1 MGIAALTPQREVLM
15 HASAELF
22 SEFRESFVRAQDEE
36 MGLEEFLQYC
46 KSDRMAYATAHDCIL
61 EAIGKPTLLNTAEDP
76 RLSRIFQNRIIQ
88 TWDTFLEFHG
98 MEDTLMSLYAYFLHA
113 AQGLEERKQVLYLL
127 GPVGGGKSSLA
138 EKIKKLCEQYPIY
151 ALKDS
156 LSGRVSPLLENPLGL
171 FDRDKYGGPM
181 EDRYGIPRRA
191 LTGIASPWALK
202 RLKEYKGDLSKFHV
216 VRVMPSVLNQ
226 IGIVKTEPGDENTQ
240 DISTLVGKI
249 DLRMLERYAQEDP
262 DAYSYSGALCL
273 GSARCVEFVEMFKA
287 PLKVLNPILTAT
299 QEGNFK
305 GTEAL
310 PAMPFNGFIMAHS
323 NEAEWLKFRN
333 NKDNEA
339 FIDRVYLVK
348 VPYCLR
354 IDEEIRIYDK
364 MLKSSTLAE
373 SPCAPQTLRTLGEFT
388 VLSRLTVPENSSI
401 YSKLRSYN
409 GENLKD
415 LDPRSKSV
423 KEYRDDAGAAEGFS
437 GLSTR
442 WAFKTISAAFN
453 RDPSE
458 IAADPVNLLVVL
470 EERLN
475 RDDLPDEYK
484 RRLRSHIKEWIVP
497 RFAEFLEKELQM
509 SYLDAYGEYGQNLF
523 DRYVTYADKWLLDED
538 WRDPETGMQYS
549 REALN
554 SELEKIEKPAGIGNP
569 KDFRNEV
576 VNFVL
581 RARAHGKNPHWTSYE
596 KLRVVIEKRMFS
608 KTEDILPVISF
619 EAKGSQELDERHK
632 SFVNRMVA
640 RGYTEK
646 QVRRLVDW
654 YLHFKKS
661 AQS

>member
-1 MGIAALTPQREVLM
+1 MNAPT
-15 HASAELF
+15 ELF
-22 SEFRESFVRAQDEE
+22 TAFRESFVSALDEE
-36 MGLEEFLQYC
+36 MGLEDFLHTC
-46 KSDRMAYATAHDCIL
+46 KGDRMAYASAHECVL
-61 EAIGKPTLLNTAEDP
+61 EAIGKPRLVNTADDA
-76 RLSRIFQNRIIQ
+76 RLSRIFQNRVIQ
-88 TWDTFLEFHG
+88 TWDTFSDFHG
-98 MEDTLMSLYAYFLHA
+98 MEETLMSLYAYFLHA

-138 EKIKKLCEQYPIY
+138 EKIKSLCEQFPIY
-151 ALKDS
+151 TLKDS
-156 LSGRVSPLLENPLGL
+156 VSGKVSPLLESPLGL
-171 FDRDKYGGPM
+171 FPRDKYGAQM

-202 RLKEYKGDLSKFHV
+202 RLKEFKGDLSKFRV
-216 VRVMPSVLNQ
+216 VRLMPSVLNQ

-240 DISTLVGKI
+240 DISSLVGKV
-249 DLRMLERYAQEDP
+249 DLRMLEQFAQDDP

-310 PAMPFNGFIMAHS
+310 PALPFTGFIMAHS

-354 IDEEIRIYDK
+354 VDEEVRIYEK
-364 MLKSSTLAE
+364 MLNSSTLSEA
-373 SPCAPQTLRTLGEFT
+373 PCAPQTLRTLAEFS
-388 VLSRLTVPENSSI
+388 VLSRLAVPENSSVF
-401 YSKLRSYN
+401 SKLRSYN
-409 GENLKD
+409 GETLKD
-415 LDPRSKSV
+415 VDPRSKSV
-423 KEYRDDAGAAEGFS
+423 KEYRDDAGMQEGFS

-470 EERLN
+470 EDRLAKE
-475 RDDLPDEYK
+475 DIQEEYK
-484 RRLRSHIKEWIVP
+484 RRLRGHIKEWIVP

-538 WRDPETGMQYS
+538 WRDPDTGMQYS
-549 REALN
+549 RDALN
-554 SELEKIEKPAGIGNP
+554 DELEKIEKPAGISNP

-608 KTEDILPVISF
+608 KTEDILPIISF
-619 EAKGSQELDERHK
+619 EAKGSQEMEERHK
-632 SFVNRMVA
+632 SFVNRMAA

-654 YLHFKKS
+654 YMHFKKS
-661 AQS
+661 TQS

>member
-1 MGIAALTPQREVLM
+1 M
-15 HASAELF
+15 SAPVELF
-22 SEFRESFVRAQDEE
+22 TTFRDAFVRAQDDE
-36 MGLEEFLQYC
+36 MSLEDYLHFC
-46 KSDRMAYATAHDCIL
+46 KTERMAYASAHECVL
-61 EAIGKPTLLNTAEDP
+61 EAMGKPKLINTAEDA
-76 RLSRIFQNRIIQ
+76 RLSRVFQNRVIQ
-88 TWDTFLEFHG
+88 QWNTFSEFHG
-98 MEDTLMSLYAYFLHA
+98 MEETLMQLYAYFLHA

-138 EKIKKLCEQYPIY
+138 EKIKKLCEQFPIY

-156 LSGRVSPLLENPLGL
+156 VSGRISPMLETPLGL
-171 FDRDKYGGPM
+171 FDKDRYGATL
-181 EDRYGIPRRA
+181 EDRYGIPRRM

-202 RLKEYKGDLSKFHV
+202 RLQEYKGELSKFRV

-240 DISTLVGKI
+240 DISSLVGKI
-249 DLRMLERYAQEDP
+249 DLRMLERFAQEDP

-299 QEGNFK
+299 QEMNFK

-310 PAMPFNGFIMAHS
+310 PALPFNGFIMAHS

-339 FIDRVYLVK
+339 FIDRVFLIK

-354 IDEEIRIYDK
+354 IDEEVRIYDK

-373 SPCAPQTLRTLGEFT
+373 SPCAPQTLRTLAEFS
-388 VLSRLTVPENSSI
+388 VLSRLMVPENSSV
-401 YSKLRSYN
+401 YSKMRSYN

-470 EERLN
+470 EERLTK
-475 RDDLPDEYK
+475 DDLPDEYK
-484 RRLRSHIKEWIVP
+484 RRLRSHVKEWIVP

-538 WRDPETGMQYS
+538 WRDPDTGMQYS
-549 REALN
+549 RDALN
-554 SELEKIEKPAGIGNP
+554 GELEKIEKPAGIGNP

-581 RARAHGKNPHWTSYE
+581 RARAHNKNPHWTSYE

-619 EAKGSQELDERHK
+619 EAKGSSELDERHK
-632 SFVNRMVA
+632 SFVNRMTA

>member
-1 MGIAALTPQREVLM
+1 M
-15 HASAELF
+15 SAPSTLF
-22 SEFRESFVRAQDEE
+22 SDYRESFVSAQDEE
-36 MGLEEFLQYC
+36 MGLDDFLRFC
-46 KSDRMAYATAHDCIL
+46 KNDRMAYASAHECVL
-61 EAIGKPTLLNTAEDP
+61 EAIGKPRLVNTAEDP
-76 RLSRIFQNRIIQ
+76 RLSRIFQNRAIQ
-88 TWDTFLEFHG
+88 IWDTFSEFHG
-98 MEDTLMSLYAYFLHA
+98 MEETLMSLYAYFLHA

-138 EKIKKLCEQYPIY
+138 EKIKKLCEQFPVY
-151 ALKDS
+151 ALKDPET
-156 LSGRVSPLLENPLGL
+156 GRASPLLENPLCL
-171 FDRDKYGGPM
+171 FEREKYGPIM

-202 RLKEYKGDLSKFHV
+202 RLREYNGDLSKFSV

-226 IGIVKTEPGDENTQ
+226 VGIVKTEPGDENTQ
-240 DISTLVGKI
+240 DVSALVGKI
-249 DLRMLERYAQEDP
+249 DLRMLERYAQDDP
-262 DAYSYSGALCL
+262 DAYAYSGALCL

-354 IDEEIRIYDK
+354 TDEEIRIYDK
-364 MLKSSTLAE
+364 MLRASTLAE
-373 SPCAPQTLRTLGEFT
+373 SPCAPQTLRTLAEFT
-388 VLSRLTVPENSSI
+388 VLSRLTVPENSSV
-401 YSKLRSYN
+401 YSKLRAYN

-415 LDPRSKSV
+415 VDPRSKSV
-423 KEYRDDAGAAEGFS
+423 KEYRDDAGPAEGFS

-470 EERLN
+470 EERLS
-475 RDDLPDEYK
+475 REDLPDEYK
-484 RRLRSHIKEWIVP
+484 RRLRSHVKEWIIP

-509 SYLDAYGEYGQNLF
+509 SYLDAYSEYGQNLF
-523 DRYVTYADKWLLDED
+523 DRYVAYADKWLLDED

-549 REALN
+549 RDALN
-554 SELEKIEKPAGIGNP
+554 MELEKIEKPAGISNP

-581 RARAHGKNPHWTSYE
+581 RARAHGKNPQWTSYE
-596 KLRVVIEKRMFS
+596 KLRTVIEKRMFS

-619 EAKGSQELDERHK
+619 EAKGSDELDQRHH
-632 SFVNRMVA
+632 SFVERMVA

-654 YLHFKKS
+654 YLHYKKS
-661 AQS
+661 AQA

>member
-1 MGIAALTPQREVLM
+1 MNAPT
-15 HASAELF
+15 ELF
-22 SEFRESFVRAQDEE
+22 SAFRENFARALDEE
-36 MGLEEFLQYC
+36 LGLEDFLHHC
-46 KSDRMAYATAHDCIL
+46 KSDRMAYASAHECVL
-61 EAIGKPTLLNTAEDP
+61 EAIGKPKLVNTADDA
-76 RLSRIFQNRIIQ
+76 RLSRIFQNRVIQ
-88 TWDTFLEFHG
+88 TWDTFAEFHG
-98 MEDTLMSLYAYFLHA
+98 MEETLMSLYAYFLHA

-138 EKIKKLCEQYPIY
+138 EKIKSLCEQFPIY
-151 ALKDS
+151 TLRDTLTGKI
-156 LSGRVSPLLENPLGL
+156 SPLLESPLGL
-171 FDRDKYGGPM
+171 FPRDKFGAQM

-202 RLKEYKGDLSKFHV
+202 RLKDYKGDLTKFSV

-226 IGIVKTEPGDENTQ
+226 VGIVKTEPGDENTQ
-240 DISTLVGKI
+240 DISTLVGKV
-249 DLRMLERYAQEDP
+249 DLRMLERFAQDDP

-310 PAMPFNGFIMAHS
+310 PALPFNGFIMAHS

-354 IDEEIRIYDK
+354 VDEEVRIYDK
-364 MLKSSTLAE
+364 MLKASTLSEA
-373 SPCAPQTLRTLGEFT
+373 PCAPQTLRTLAEFT
-388 VLSRLTVPENSSI
+388 VLSRLGVPENSSV
-401 YSKLRSYN
+401 YSKLRTYN
-409 GENLKD
+409 GETLKD
-415 LDPRSKSV
+415 VDPRSKSV
-423 KEYRDDAGAAEGFS
+423 KEYRDDAGLQEGFT

-470 EERLN
+470 EDKLN
-475 RDDLPDEYK
+475 KDDLQEEYK
-484 RRLRSHIKEWIVP
+484 RRLRGHIKEWIVP

-538 WRDPETGMQYS
+538 WRDPDTGMQYS

-554 SELEKIEKPAGIGNP
+554 SELEKIEKPAGISNP

-608 KTEDILPVISF
+608 KTEDILPIISF
-619 EAKGSQELDERHK
+619 EAKGSQEMEERHK

-654 YLHFKKS
+654 YMHFKKS
-661 AQS
+661 TQS

>member
-1 MGIAALTPQREVLM
+1 MNAPT
-15 HASAELF
+15 ELF
-22 SEFRESFVRAQDEE
+22 TAFRESFVRALDEE
-36 MGLEEFLQYC
+36 MGLEDFLQHC
-46 KSDRMAYATAHDCIL
+46 KSDRMAYASAHECVL
-61 EAIGKPTLLNTAEDP
+61 EAIGKPKLVNTADDA
-76 RLSRIFQNRIIQ
+76 RLSRIFQNRVIQ
-88 TWDTFLEFHG
+88 TWDTFADFHG
-98 MEDTLMSLYAYFLHA
+98 MEETLMSLYAYFLHA

-138 EKIKKLCEQYPIY
+138 EKIKSLCEQFPIY
-151 ALKDS
+151 TLKDTI
-156 LSGRVSPLLENPLGL
+156 SGKVSPLLESPLGL
-171 FDRDKYGGPM
+171 FPRDRFGAEM

-202 RLKEYKGDLSKFHV
+202 RLKEFKGDISKFRV
-216 VRVMPSVLNQ
+216 VRLMPSVLNQ
-226 IGIVKTEPGDENTQ
+226 VGIVKTEPGDENTQ
-240 DISTLVGKI
+240 DISSLVGKV
-249 DLRMLERYAQEDP
+249 DLRMLEQFAQDDP

-310 PAMPFNGFIMAHS
+310 PALPFNGFIMAHS

-354 IDEEIRIYDK
+354 VDEEVRIYEK
-364 MLKSSTLAE
+364 MLNASTLSEA
-373 SPCAPQTLRTLGEFT
+373 PCAPQTLRTLAEFS
-388 VLSRLTVPENSSI
+388 VLSRLAVPENSSVF
-401 YSKLRSYN
+401 SKLRSYN
-409 GENLKD
+409 GETLKD
-415 LDPRSKSV
+415 VDPRSKSV
-423 KEYRDDAGAAEGFS
+423 KEYRDDAGMQEGFS

-470 EERLN
+470 EDRLAKE
-475 RDDLPDEYK
+475 DIQEEYK
-484 RRLRSHIKEWIVP
+484 RRLRGHIKEWIVP

-538 WRDPETGMQYS
+538 WRDPDTGMQYS
-549 REALN
+549 RDALN
-554 SELEKIEKPAGIGNP
+554 TELEKIEKPAGISNP

-608 KTEDILPVISF
+608 KTEDILPIISF
-619 EAKGSQELDERHK
+619 EAKGSQEMEERHK
-632 SFVNRMVA
+632 SFVNRMAA

-654 YLHFKKS
+654 YMHFKKS
-661 AQS
+661 TQS

>member
-1 MGIAALTPQREVLM
+1 MNAP
-15 HASAELF
+15 AELF
-22 SEFRESFVRAQDEE
+22 AAFRDAFQSAQDEE
-36 MGLEEFLQYC
+36 MSLDDFLTHC
-46 KSDRMAYATAHDCIL
+46 KSDRMAFASAHECVL
-61 EAIGKPTLLNTAEDP
+61 EAIGKPRLVNTAEDA
-76 RLSRIFQNRIIQ
+76 RLSRIFQNRVIQ
-88 TWDTFLEFHG
+88 SWDTFAEFHG
-98 MEDTLMSLYAYFLHA
+98 MEETLMSLYAYFLHA

-138 EKIKKLCEQYPIY
+138 EKIKSLCEAFPIY
-151 ALKDS
+151 ALKDPI
-156 LSGRVSPLLENPLGL
+156 SGKISPLLESPLGL
-171 FDRDKYGGPM
+171 FDRERFGPQL

-191 LTGIASPWALK
+191 LSGIATPWALK
-202 RLKEYKGDLSKFHV
+202 RLKEYKGDISKFRV

-226 IGIVKTEPGDENTQ
+226 VGIVKTEPGDENTQ
-240 DISTLVGKI
+240 DISTLVGKV
-249 DLRMLERYAQEDP
+249 DLRMLERFAQDDP

-273 GSARCVEFVEMFKA
+273 GSPRCVEFVEMFKA

-354 IDEEIRIYDK
+354 VDEEVRIYDK
-364 MLKSSTLAE
+364 MLKASTLSEA
-373 SPCAPQTLRTLGEFT
+373 PCTPQTLRTLAEFS
-388 VLSRLTVPENSSI
+388 VLSRLNVPENSSV

-415 LDPRSKSV
+415 VDPRSKSV
-423 KEYRDDAGAAEGFS
+423 KEYRDDAGVAEGFS

-470 EERLN
+470 EERLAK
-475 RDDLPDEYK
+475 DDLPDEYK
-484 RRLRSHIKEWIVP
+484 RRLRGHIKEWIIP

-538 WRDPETGMQYS
+538 WRDPDTGMQYS

-554 SELEKIEKPAGIGNP
+554 SELEKIEKPAGISNP

-596 KLRVVIEKRMFS
+596 KLRMVIEKRMFS
-608 KTEDILPVISF
+608 KTEDILPIISF
-619 EAKGSQELDERHK
+619 EAKGSQELEERHK
-632 SFVNRMVA
+632 SFVDRMVA

-646 QVRRLVDW
+646 QVRRVVDW
-654 YLHFKKS
+654 YMHYKKS
-661 AQS
+661 TQS

>member
-1 MGIAALTPQREVLM
+1 MSGPG
-15 HASAELF
+15 ELF
-22 SEFRESFVRAQDEE
+22 SAYQDAFVRAQDEE
-36 MGLEEFLQYC
+36 IGLEDFLRLC
-46 KSDRMAYATAHDCIL
+46 RSDRMAYASAHECVL
-61 EAIGKPTLLNTAEDP
+61 EAIGKPKLINTAEDA
-76 RLSRIFQNRIIQ
+76 RLSRIFQNRVIQ
-88 TWDTFLEFHG
+88 QWDTFSEFHG
-98 MEDTLMSLYAYFLHA
+98 MEDTLMQLYAYFLHA

-138 EKIKKLCEQYPIY
+138 EKIKKLCEKFPIY
-151 ALKDS
+151 ALKDGV
-156 LSGRVSPLLENPLGL
+156 SGRVSPLLESPLNL
-171 FDRDKYGGPM
+171 FDRDRFGPIL
-181 EDRYGIPRRA
+181 EEKYGIPRRT
-191 LTGIASPWALK
+191 LTGLASPWALK
-202 RLKEYKGDLSKFHV
+202 RLREHGGDLSKFRV

-226 IGIVKTEPGDENTQ
+226 VGIVKTEPGDENTQ

-249 DLRMLERYAQEDP
+249 DLRMLERYAQDDP

-273 GSARCVEFVEMFKA
+273 GSPRCVEFVEMFKA

-310 PAMPFNGFIMAHS
+310 PAMPFAGFIMAHS

-354 IDEEIRIYDK
+354 VDEEVRIYDK
-364 MLKSSTLAE
+364 MLASSTLSDA
-373 SPCAPQTLRTLGEFT
+373 PCAPQTLRTLAEFT
-388 VLSRLTVPENSSI
+388 VLSRLTVPENSSV

-415 LDPRSKSV
+415 IDPRSKSV
-423 KEYRDDAGAAEGFS
+423 KEYRDDAGLQEGFT

-453 RDPSE
+453 RDASE

-475 RDDLPDEYK
+475 KDDLPDEYK
-484 RRLRSHIKEWIVP
+484 RRLRSHIKEWIIP

-596 KLRVVIEKRMFS
+596 KLRAVIEKRMFS

-619 EAKGSQELDERHK
+619 EAKGSQEMDERHK
-632 SFVNRMVA
+632 SFVNRMTA

-654 YLHFKKS
+654 YLHYKKS

>member
-1 MGIAALTPQREVLM
+1 M

-36 MGLEEFLQYC
+36 LGLEEFLQYC
-46 KSDRMAYATAHDCIL
+46 KTDRMAYATAHDCIL

-76 RLSRIFQNRIIQ
+76 RLSRVFQNRIIQ
-88 TWDTFLEFHG
+88 LWDTFAEFHG

-138 EKIKKLCEQYPIY
+138 EKIKKLAEQFPIY
-151 ALKDS
+151 SLKDS

-171 FDRDKYGGPM
+171 FDRDKFGAQM

-202 RLKEYKGDLSKFHV
+202 RLKEYKGDLSKFRV

-348 VPYCLR
+348 VPYCMR
-354 IDEEIRIYDK
+354 VDEEIRIYDK

-373 SPCAPQTLRTLGEFT
+373 APCAPQTLRTLGEFT

-415 LDPRSKSV
+415 LDPRAKSV

-619 EAKGSQELDERHK
+619 EAKGSQELDDRHK

-661 AQS
+661 AQT

>member
-1 MGIAALTPQREVLM
+1 MNAPT
-15 HASAELF
+15 ELF
-22 SEFRESFVRAQDEE
+22 SEFQETFVRALDEE
-36 MGLEEFLQYC
+36 MGLEGFLRHC
-46 KSDRMAYATAHDCIL
+46 KSDRMAFASAHECVL
-61 EAIGKPTLLNTAEDP
+61 EAIGKPRLVNTADDA
-76 RLSRIFQNRIIQ
+76 RLSRIFQNRVIQ
-88 TWDTFLEFHG
+88 SWDAFADFHG
-98 MEDTLMSLYAYFLHA
+98 MEETLMSLYAYFLHA
-113 AQGLEERKQVLYLL
+113 AQGLEEKKQVLYLL

-138 EKIKKLCEQYPIY
+138 EKIKSLCEQFPIY
-151 ALKDS
+151 TLKDS
-156 LSGRVSPLLENPLGL
+156 ESGRVSPVLESPLGL
-171 FDRDKYGGPM
+171 FPREKYGAQL

-202 RLKEYKGDLSKFHV
+202 RLKEYKGDLSKFRV
-216 VRVMPSVLNQ
+216 VRLMPSVLNQ
-226 IGIVKTEPGDENTQ
+226 VGIVKTEPGDENTQ
-240 DISTLVGKI
+240 DISSLVGKV
-249 DLRMLERYAQEDP
+249 DLRMLEQFAQDDP

-310 PAMPFNGFIMAHS
+310 PALPFNGFIMAHS

-354 IDEEIRIYDK
+354 VDEEVRIYDK
-364 MLKSSTLAE
+364 MLKASTLSEA
-373 SPCAPQTLRTLGEFT
+373 PCAPQTLRTLAEFT
-388 VLSRLTVPENSSI
+388 VLSRLAVPENSSV

-415 LDPRSKSV
+415 VDPRSKSV
-423 KEYRDDAGAAEGFS
+423 KEYRDDAGIQEGFS

-470 EERLN
+470 EDRLAKE
-475 RDDLPDEYK
+475 DIQEEYK
-484 RRLRSHIKEWIVP
+484 RRLRGHIKEWIVP

-538 WRDPETGMQYS
+538 WRDPDTGMQYS
-549 REALN
+549 RDALN
-554 SELEKIEKPAGIGNP
+554 SELEKIEKPAGISNP

-608 KTEDILPVISF
+608 KTEDILPIISF
-619 EAKGSQELDERHK
+619 EAKGSQEMEERHK
-632 SFVNRMVA
+632 SFVNRMAA

-654 YLHFKKS
+654 YMHFKKS
-661 AQS
+661 TQS

>member
-1 MGIAALTPQREVLM
+1 MNAPTELLT
-15 HASAELF
+15 A
-22 SEFRESFVRAQDEE
+22 FRESFVRALDEE
-36 MGLEEFLQYC
+36 MAVEDFLRYC
-46 KSDRMAYATAHDCIL
+46 KSDRMAYASAHECVL
-61 EAIGKPTLLNTAEDP
+61 EAIGKPRLVNTADDA
-76 RLSRIFQNRIIQ
+76 RLSRIFQNRVIQ
-88 TWDTFLEFHG
+88 TWDAFADFHG
-98 MEDTLMSLYAYFLHA
+98 MEETLMSLYAYFLHA

-138 EKIKKLCEQYPIY
+138 EKIKSLCEQFPIY
-151 ALKDS
+151 TLKDS
-156 LSGRVSPLLENPLGL
+156 VTGRLSPMLESPLGL
-171 FDRDKYGGPM
+171 FPRERFGAEM

-191 LTGIASPWALK
+191 LTGIATPWALK
-202 RLKEYKGDLSKFHV
+202 RLREYKGDLSKFQV
-216 VRVMPSVLNQ
+216 VRIMPSVLNQ

-240 DISTLVGKI
+240 DISSLVGKV
-249 DLRMLERYAQEDP
+249 DLRMLEQFAQDDP

-310 PAMPFNGFIMAHS
+310 PALPFNGFIMAHS

-354 IDEEIRIYDK
+354 VDEEVRIYDK
-364 MLKSSTLAE
+364 MLKASTLSEA
-373 SPCAPQTLRTLGEFT
+373 PCAPQTLRTLAEFS
-388 VLSRLTVPENSSI
+388 VLSRLAVPENSSVF
-401 YSKLRSYN
+401 SKLRSYN
-409 GENLKD
+409 GETLKD
-415 LDPRSKSV
+415 VDPRSKSV
-423 KEYRDDAGAAEGFS
+423 KEYRDDAGMQEGFS

-470 EERLN
+470 EDRLAKE
-475 RDDLPDEYK
+475 DLQEEFK
-484 RRLRSHIKEWIVP
+484 RRLRGHIKEWIVP

-538 WRDPETGMQYS
+538 WRDPDTGMQYS
-549 REALN
+549 RDALN
-554 SELEKIEKPAGIGNP
+554 DELEKIEKPAGISNP

-608 KTEDILPVISF
+608 KTEDILPIISF
-619 EAKGSQELDERHK
+619 EAKGSQEMEERHK
-632 SFVNRMVA
+632 SFVNRMAA

-654 YLHFKKS
+654 YMHFKKS
-661 AQS
+661 TQS

>member
-1 MGIAALTPQREVLM
+1 MSTPG
-15 HASAELF
+15 ELF
-22 SEFRESFVRAQDEE
+22 SAFRDAFARAQDEE
-36 MGLEEFLQYC
+36 MGLEDYLHYC
-46 KSDRMAYATAHDCIL
+46 KTDRMAYASAHECVL
-61 EAIGKPTLLNTAEDP
+61 EAIGKPKLVNTADDP
-76 RLSRIFQNRIIQ
+76 RLSRIFQNRVIQ
-88 TWDTFLEFHG
+88 TWDTFSEFHG
-98 MEDTLMSLYAYFLHA
+98 MEETLMSLYAYFLHA

-138 EKIKKLCEQYPIY
+138 EKIKSLCEQFPIY

-156 LSGRVSPLLENPLGL
+156 ITGKVSPLLESPLGL
-171 FDRDKYGGPM
+171 FNREKFGAHL

-191 LTGIASPWALK
+191 LSGIASPWALK
-202 RLKEYKGDLSKFHV
+202 RLQEYEGDLSKFRV
-216 VRVMPSVLNQ
+216 ARVMPSVLNQ
-226 IGIVKTEPGDENTQ
+226 VGIVKTEPGDENTQ
-240 DISTLVGKI
+240 DISTLVGKV
-249 DLRMLERYAQEDP
+249 DLRQLEHFAQDDP

-310 PAMPFNGFIMAHS
+310 PAMPFTGFIMAHS

-339 FIDRVYLVK
+339 FIDRVYLIK

-354 IDEEIRIYDK
+354 VDEEVRIYDK
-364 MLKSSTLAE
+364 MLKSSTLSE
-373 SPCAPQTLRTLGEFT
+373 SPCAPQTLRTLAEFT
-388 VLSRLTVPENSSI
+388 VLSRLSVPENSSV

-415 LDPRSKSV
+415 VDPRSKSV
-423 KEYRDDAGAAEGFS
+423 KEYRDDAGPTEGFS

-470 EERLN
+470 EDRLSK
-475 RDDLPDEYK
+475 DDLQEEYK
-484 RRLRSHIKEWIVP
+484 RRLSGHIKEWIVP

-538 WRDPETGMQYS
+538 WRDPDTGMQYS
-549 REALN
+549 RDALN
-554 SELEKIEKPAGIGNP
+554 SELEKIEKPAGISNP

-608 KTEDILPVISF
+608 KTEDILPIISF
-619 EAKGSQELDERHK
+619 EAKGSQEMEERHK

-654 YLHFKKS
+654 YMHYKKS
-661 AQS
+661 TQS

>member
-1 MGIAALTPQREVLM
+1 MS
-15 HASAELF
+15 ASTELF
-22 SEFRESFVRAQDEE
+22 SGYRDDFVRAQDEE
-36 MGLEEFLQYC
+36 MGLEDFLHYC
-46 KSDRMAYATAHDCIL
+46 KTDRMAYASSHECVL
-61 EAIGKPTLLNTAEDP
+61 EAIGKPQLLNTADDP
-76 RLSRIFQNRIIQ
+76 RLSRIFQNRVIQ
-88 TWDTFLEFHG
+88 VWDAFSEFHG
-98 MEDTLMSLYAYFLHA
+98 MEETLMSLYAYFLHA

-138 EKIKKLCEQYPIY
+138 EKIKSLCEQFPIY
-151 ALKDS
+151 AIKDT
-156 LSGRVSPLLENPLGL
+156 LSGRVSPVLESPLGL
-171 FDRDKYGGPM
+171 FDREKFGAQM
-181 EDRYGIPRRA
+181 EDKYGIPRRA

-202 RLKEYKGDLSKFHV
+202 RLKEYKGDLTKFRV

-240 DISTLVGKI
+240 DISSLVGKV
-249 DLRMLERYAQEDP
+249 DLRQLERFAQDDP

-273 GSARCVEFVEMFKA
+273 GSRRCVEFVEMFKA

-310 PAMPFNGFIMAHS
+310 PALPFNGFIMAHS

-354 IDEEIRIYDK
+354 IDEEVRIYDK
-364 MLKSSTLAE
+364 MLKASSLSE
-373 SPCAPQTLRTLGEFT
+373 SPCAPQTLRTLAEFS
-388 VLSRLTVPENSSI
+388 VLSRLAVPENSSV

-415 LDPRSKSV
+415 VDPRSKSV
-423 KEYRDDAGAAEGFS
+423 KEYRDDAGPTEGFS

-470 EERLN
+470 EDKLN
-475 RDDLPDEYK
+475 KDDLPDEYK
-484 RRLRSHIKEWIVP
+484 RRLRGHIKEWIVP

-538 WRDPETGMQYS
+538 WRDPDTGMQYS
-549 REALN
+549 RDALN
-554 SELEKIEKPAGIGNP
+554 SELEKIEKPAGISNP

-619 EAKGSQELDERHK
+619 EAKGSQEMEERHK
-632 SFVNRMVA
+632 SFVNRMAA

-654 YLHFKKS
+654 YLHYKKS
-661 AQS
+661 TQN

>member
-1 MGIAALTPQREVLM
+1 MNAPTELLT
-15 HASAELF
+15 A
-22 SEFRESFVRAQDEE
+22 FRESFVSALDEE
-36 MGLEEFLQYC
+36 MGVEDFLRHC
-46 KSDRMAYATAHDCIL
+46 KGDRMAYASAHECVL
-61 EAIGKPTLLNTAEDP
+61 EAIGKPKLVNTADDA
-76 RLSRIFQNRIIQ
+76 RLSRIFQNRVIQ
-88 TWDTFLEFHG
+88 SWDAFADFHG
-98 MEDTLMSLYAYFLHA
+98 MEETLMSLYAYFLHA

-138 EKIKKLCEQYPIY
+138 EKIKSLCEQFPIY
-151 ALKDS
+151 TLKDS
-156 LSGRVSPLLENPLGL
+156 VTGKVSPLLESPLGL
-171 FDRDKYGGPM
+171 FPRDKYGAQM

-202 RLKEYKGDLSKFHV
+202 RLKEFKGDLSKFQV
-216 VRVMPSVLNQ
+216 VRLMPSVLNQ
-226 IGIVKTEPGDENTQ
+226 VGIVKTEPGDENTQ
-240 DISTLVGKI
+240 DISSLVGKV
-249 DLRMLERYAQEDP
+249 DLRMLEQFAQDDP

-310 PAMPFNGFIMAHS
+310 PALPFNGFIMAHS

-354 IDEEIRIYDK
+354 VDEEVRIYEK
-364 MLKSSTLAE
+364 MLNSSTLSEA
-373 SPCAPQTLRTLGEFT
+373 PCAPQTLRTLAEFS
-388 VLSRLTVPENSSI
+388 VLSRLAVPENSSVF
-401 YSKLRSYN
+401 SKLRSYN
-409 GENLKD
+409 GETLKD
-415 LDPRSKSV
+415 VDPRSKSV
-423 KEYRDDAGAAEGFS
+423 KEYRDDAGMQEGFS

-470 EERLN
+470 EDRLTKE
-475 RDDLPDEYK
+475 DIQEEYK
-484 RRLRSHIKEWIVP
+484 RRLRGHIKEWIVP

-538 WRDPETGMQYS
+538 WRDPDTGMQYS
-549 REALN
+549 RDALN
-554 SELEKIEKPAGIGNP
+554 DELEKIEKPAGISNP

-608 KTEDILPVISF
+608 KTEDILPIISF
-619 EAKGSQELDERHK
+619 EAKGSQEMEERHK
-632 SFVNRMVA
+632 SFVNRMAA

-654 YLHFKKS
+654 YMHFKKS
-661 AQS
+661 TQS

>member
-1 MGIAALTPQREVLM
+1 M
-15 HASAELF
+15 SAPSTLF
-22 SEFRESFVRAQDEE
+22 SDYRESFVRGQDEE
-36 MGLEEFLQYC
+36 MGLDDFLKYC
-46 KSDRMAYATAHDCIL
+46 KNDRMAYASAHECVL
-61 EAIGKPTLLNTAEDP
+61 EAIGKPRLVNTAEDP
-76 RLSRIFQNRIIQ
+76 RLSRIFQNRSIQ
-88 TWDTFLEFHG
+88 LWDTFSEFHG
-98 MEDTLMSLYAYFLHA
+98 MEETLMSLYAYFLHA

-138 EKIKKLCEQYPIY
+138 EKIKKLCEQYAVY
-151 ALKDS
+151 SLKDPD
-156 LSGRVSPLLENPLGL
+156 SGRVSPLLENPLCL
-171 FDRDKYGGPM
+171 FDREKYGQLM

-202 RLKEYKGDLSKFHV
+202 RLREYNGDVSKFRV

-240 DISTLVGKI
+240 DVSSLVGKI
-249 DLRMLERYAQEDP
+249 DLRMLERFAQDDP

-323 NEAEWLKFRN
+323 NESEWLKFRN

-339 FIDRVYLVK
+339 FIDRVYLAK

-354 IDEEIRIYDK
+354 TDEEIRIYDK
-364 MLKSSTLAE
+364 MLRASTLAE
-373 SPCAPQTLRTLGEFT
+373 SPCAPQTLRTLAEFT
-388 VLSRLTVPENSSI
+388 VLSRMTVPENSSV
-401 YSKLRSYN
+401 YSKLRAYN

-415 LDPRSKSV
+415 VDPRSKSV

-470 EERLN
+470 EERLSKE
-475 RDDLPDEYK
+475 DLPDEYK
-484 RRLRSHIKEWIVP
+484 RRLRSHIKEWIIP

-509 SYLDAYGEYGQNLF
+509 SYLDAYSEYGQNLF
-523 DRYVTYADKWLLDED
+523 DRYVTYADKWLLDDD
-538 WRDPETGMQYS
+538 WRDPDTGMQYS
-549 REALN
+549 RDALN
-554 SELEKIEKPAGIGNP
+554 MELEKIEKPAGISNP

-596 KLRVVIEKRMFS
+596 KLRSVIEKRMFS

-619 EAKGSQELDERHK
+619 EAKGSDELDQRHR
-632 SFVNRMVA
+632 SFVDRMAA

-646 QVRRLVDW
+646 QVRRQVDW

>member
-1 MGIAALTPQREVLM
+1 
-15 HASAELF
+15 LF
-22 SEFRESFVRAQDEE
+22 SAYRDAFVRALDEE
-36 MGLEEFLQYC
+36 MGLEDFLRFC
-46 KSDRMAYATAHDCIL
+46 KTDRMAYASAHECVL
-61 EAIGKPTLLNTAEDP
+61 EAIGKPKLLNTADDP
-76 RLSRIFQNRIIQ
+76 RLSRIFQNRVIQ
-88 TWDTFLEFHG
+88 QWDTFSEFHG
-98 MEDTLMSLYAYFLHA
+98 MEETLMSLYAYFLHA

-138 EKIKKLCEQYPIY
+138 EKIKSLCEQFPIY

-156 LSGRVSPLLENPLGL
+156 QSGRVSPLLESPLGL
-171 FDRDKYGGPM
+171 FNREKFGVQM

-202 RLKEYKGDLSKFHV
+202 RLRDYEGDLTKFRV

-240 DISTLVGKI
+240 DISSLVGKV
-249 DLRMLERYAQEDP
+249 DLRQLEKFAQDDP

-273 GSARCVEFVEMFKA
+273 GSVRCVEFVEMFKA

-310 PAMPFNGFIMAHS
+310 PAMPFTGFIMAHS

-348 VPYCLR
+348 VPYCMR
-354 IDEEIRIYDK
+354 VDEEVRIYDK
-364 MLKSSTLAE
+364 MLKASTLSE
-373 SPCAPQTLRTLGEFT
+373 SPCAPQTLRTLAEFS
-388 VLSRLTVPENSSI
+388 VLSRLAVPENSSV

-415 LDPRSKSV
+415 VDPRSKSV
-423 KEYRDDAGAAEGFS
+423 KEYRDDAGPAEGFS

-470 EERLN
+470 EDKLN
-475 RDDLPDEYK
+475 KDDLPDEYK
-484 RRLRSHIKEWIVP
+484 RRLRGHIKEWIVP

-538 WRDPETGMQYS
+538 WRDPDTGMQYS
-549 REALN
+549 RDALN
-554 SELEKIEKPAGIGNP
+554 SELEKIEKPAGISNP

-608 KTEDILPVISF
+608 KTEDILPIISF
-619 EAKGSQELDERHK
+619 EAKGSQEMEERHK
-632 SFVNRMVA
+632 SFVNRMAA

-654 YLHFKKS
+654 YMHYKKS
-661 AQS
+661 TQS

>member
-1 MGIAALTPQREVLM
+1 MNAPTELLT
-15 HASAELF
+15 A
-22 SEFRESFVRAQDEE
+22 FRESFVRALDEE
-36 MGLEEFLQYC
+36 MSVEDFLRYC
-46 KSDRMAYATAHDCIL
+46 KGDRMAYASAHECVL
-61 EAIGKPTLLNTAEDP
+61 EAIGKPRLVNTADDA
-76 RLSRIFQNRIIQ
+76 RLSRIFQNRVIQ
-88 TWDTFLEFHG
+88 SWDAFADFHG
-98 MEDTLMSLYAYFLHA
+98 MEETLMSLYAYFLHA

-138 EKIKKLCEQYPIY
+138 EKIKSLCEQFPIY
-151 ALKDS
+151 TLKDS
-156 LSGRVSPLLENPLGL
+156 VTGRLSPMLESPLGL
-171 FDRDKYGGPM
+171 FPRDRFGAEM

-191 LTGIASPWALK
+191 LTGIATPWALK
-202 RLKEYKGDLSKFHV
+202 RLKEYKGDLSKFQV
-216 VRVMPSVLNQ
+216 VRIMPSVLNQ

-240 DISTLVGKI
+240 DISSLVGKV
-249 DLRMLERYAQEDP
+249 DLRMLEQFAQDDP

-310 PAMPFNGFIMAHS
+310 PALPFNGFIMAHS

-354 IDEEIRIYDK
+354 VDEEVRIYDK
-364 MLKSSTLAE
+364 MLKASTLSEA
-373 SPCAPQTLRTLGEFT
+373 PCAPQTLRTLAEFS
-388 VLSRLTVPENSSI
+388 VLSRLAVPENSSVF
-401 YSKLRSYN
+401 SKLRSYN
-409 GENLKD
+409 GETLKD
-415 LDPRSKSV
+415 VDPRSKSV
-423 KEYRDDAGAAEGFS
+423 KEYRDDAGMQEGFS

-470 EERLN
+470 EDRLAKE
-475 RDDLPDEYK
+475 DLQEEFK
-484 RRLRSHIKEWIVP
+484 RRLRGHIKEWIVP

-538 WRDPETGMQYS
+538 WRDPDTGMQYS
-549 REALN
+549 RDALN
-554 SELEKIEKPAGIGNP
+554 DELEKIEKPAGISNP

-608 KTEDILPVISF
+608 KTEDILPIISF
-619 EAKGSQELDERHK
+619 EAKGSQEMEERHK
-632 SFVNRMVA
+632 SFVNRMAA

-654 YLHFKKS
+654 YMHFKKS
-661 AQS
+661 TQS

>member
-1 MGIAALTPQREVLM
+1 MTERTEVF
-15 HASAELF
+15 SA
-22 SEFRESFVRAQDEE
+22 FRDGFVEAQDEE
-36 MGLEEFLQYC
+36 MSLEDFLNLC
-46 KSDRMAYATAHDCIL
+46 RTDRMAYASAHECVL
-61 EAIGKPTLLNTAEDP
+61 EAIGKPKLVNTAEDP
-76 RLSRIFQNRIIQ
+76 RLSRIFQNRVIQ
-88 TWDTFLEFHG
+88 AWDTFSEFYG
-98 MEDTLMSLYAYFLHA
+98 MEETLMSLYAYFLHA

-138 EKIKKLCEQYPIY
+138 EKIKKLCEKFPIY
-151 ALKDS
+151 ALKDP
-156 LSGRVSPLLENPLGL
+156 LSGRVSPLLENPLCL
-171 FDRDKYGGPM
+171 FDRDKFGSQL

-202 RLKEYKGDLSKFHV
+202 RLKEYKGDVTKFRV

-240 DISTLVGKI
+240 DISALVGKV
-249 DLRMLERYAQEDP
+249 DLRMLERYAQDDP

-273 GSARCVEFVEMFKA
+273 GSPRCVEFVEMFKA

-354 IDEEIRIYDK
+354 VDEEIRIYEK
-364 MLKSSTLAE
+364 MLRESTLAAA
-373 SPCAPQTLRTLGEFT
+373 PCAPQTLRSLAEFT

-401 YSKLRSYN
+401 YSKLRAYN

-415 LDPRSKSV
+415 IDPRAKSV
-423 KEYRDDAGAAEGFS
+423 KEYREDAGAAEGFS

-442 WAFKTISAAFN
+442 WAFKTISSAFN

-475 RDDLPDEYK
+475 KEDLPEEYK
-484 RRLRSHIKEWIVP
+484 RRLRSHIKEWVIP

-538 WRDPETGMQYS
+538 YRDPDTGMQYS

-554 SELEKIEKPAGIGNP
+554 AELEKIEKPAGISNP

-581 RARAHGKNPHWTSYE
+581 RARAHGRNPQWTSYE

>member
-1 MGIAALTPQREVLM
+1 MNAPT
-15 HASAELF
+15 ELF
-22 SEFRESFVRAQDEE
+22 RAFQADFARAQDEE
-36 MGLEEFLQYC
+36 MGLDDFLHYC
-46 KSDRMAYATAHDCIL
+46 REDRMAYASAHECIL

-76 RLSRIFQNRIIQ
+76 RLSRIFQNRAIQ
-88 TWDTFLEFHG
+88 QWDTFSEFHG
-98 MEDTLMSLYAYFLHA
+98 MEETIMQLYAYFLHA

-138 EKIKKLCEQYPIY
+138 EKIKKLAEQFPIY
-151 ALKDS
+151 ALKDPET
-156 LSGRVSPLLENPLGL
+156 GRVSPMLENPLCL
-171 FDRDKYGGPM
+171 FERARFGAMLEDK
-181 EDRYGIPRRA
+181 YGIPRRA
-191 LTGIASPWALK
+191 LPGISSPWAQK
-202 RLKEYKGDLSKFHV
+202 RLREYGGDVTRFHV
-216 VRVMPSVLNQ
+216 VRVSPSVLHQ
-226 IGIVKTEPGDENTQ
+226 VGIVKTEPGDENTQ
-240 DISTLVGKI
+240 DISTLVGKV
-249 DLRMLERYAQEDP
+249 DLRMLERYSQDDA

-323 NEAEWLKFRN
+323 NEAEWIKFRN
-333 NKDNEA
+333 NRDNEA
-339 FIDRVYLVK
+339 FIDRVYLIK

-354 IDEEIRIYDK
+354 TDEEIRIYDK
-364 MLKSSTLAE
+364 MLRSSTLAE
-373 SPCAPQTLRTLGEFT
+373 SPCAPQTLRTLAEFT
-388 VLSRLTVPENSSI
+388 VLSRLAVPENSSV

-409 GENLKD
+409 GENLKEI
-415 LDPRSKSV
+415 DPRAKSV

-453 RDPSE
+453 RDPAE

-470 EERLN
+470 EERLAKE
-475 RDDLPDEYK
+475 DLPDEYK

-538 WRDPETGMQYS
+538 WRDQETGMQYS

-554 SELEKIEKPAGIGNP
+554 AELEKIEKPAGISNP

-619 EAKGSQELDERHK
+619 EAKGSTELDERHQ
-632 SFVNRMVA
+632 SFVTRLVT

>member
-1 MGIAALTPQREVLM
+1 MTART
-15 HASAELF
+15 ELF
-22 SEFRESFVRAQDEE
+22 SHFRETFARAQDEE
-36 MGLEEFLQYC
+36 IGLEDFLQYC
-46 KSDRMAYATAHDCIL
+46 KTNHMAYASAHECVL
-61 EAIGKPTLLNTAEDP
+61 EAIGKPKLVNTAEDP
-76 RLSRIFQNRIIQ
+76 RLSRVFQNRMIQ
-88 TWDTFLEFHG
+88 TWDTFVEFHG
-98 MEDTLMSLYAYFLHA
+98 MEETLMNLYAYFLHA

-138 EKIKKLCEQYPIY
+138 EKIKSLCEQFPIY

-156 LSGRVSPLLENPLGL
+156 LTGKVSPLLESPLGL
-171 FDRDKYGGPM
+171 FNRERFGAQM
-181 EDRYGIPRRA
+181 EDKYGIPRRA

-202 RLKEYKGDLSKFHV
+202 RLKEYHGDLSKFRV

-240 DISTLVGKI
+240 DISSLVGKV
-249 DLRMLERYAQEDP
+249 DLRMLEQYAQDDP

-354 IDEEIRIYDK
+354 VDEEIRIYDK
-364 MLKSSTLAE
+364 MLKASTLSDA
-373 SPCAPQTLRTLGEFT
+373 PCAPQTLRTLAEFT
-388 VLSRLTVPENSSI
+388 VLSRLAVPENSSV

-415 LDPRSKSV
+415 VDPRAKSV
-423 KEYRDDAGAAEGFS
+423 KEYRDDAGLQEGFS

-442 WAFKTISAAFN
+442 WAFKTISSAFN

-475 RDDLPDEYK
+475 KDDLPEEYK

-538 WRDPETGMQYS
+538 WRDPDTGMQYS
-549 REALN
+549 RDALN
-554 SELEKIEKPAGIGNP
+554 AELEKIEKPAGISNP

-619 EAKGSQELDERHK
+619 EAKGSQEMDERHK
-632 SFVNRMVA
+632 SFVNRMGA

-661 AQS
+661 ATS

>member
-1 MGIAALTPQREVLM
+1 MNAPT
-15 HASAELF
+15 ELF
-22 SEFRESFVRAQDEE
+22 SAFRESFVRALDEE
-36 MGLEEFLQYC
+36 MGLEDFLRYC
-46 KSDRMAYATAHDCIL
+46 KSDRMAYASAHECVL
-61 EAIGKPTLLNTAEDP
+61 EAIGKPKLVNTADDA
-76 RLSRIFQNRIIQ
+76 RLSRIFQNRVIQ
-88 TWDTFLEFHG
+88 SWDAFADFHG
-98 MEDTLMSLYAYFLHA
+98 MEETLMSLYAYFLHA

-138 EKIKKLCEQYPIY
+138 EKIKSLCEQFPIY
-151 ALKDS
+151 TLKDS
-156 LSGRVSPLLENPLGL
+156 VSGKVSPMLESPLGL
-171 FDRDKYGGPM
+171 FPRDRFGVEL
-181 EDRYGIPRRA
+181 EDRFGIPRRA

-202 RLKEYKGDLSKFHV
+202 RLREFKGDLSKFQV
-216 VRVMPSVLNQ
+216 VRIMPSVLNQ

-240 DISTLVGKI
+240 DISSLVGKV
-249 DLRMLERYAQEDP
+249 DLRMLEQFAQDDP

-310 PAMPFNGFIMAHS
+310 PALPFNGFIMAHS

-354 IDEEIRIYDK
+354 VDEEVRIYEK
-364 MLKSSTLAE
+364 MLKASTLSEA
-373 SPCAPQTLRTLGEFT
+373 PCAPQTLCTLAEFS
-388 VLSRLTVPENSSI
+388 VLSRLEVPENSSVF
-401 YSKLRSYN
+401 SKLRSYN
-409 GENLKD
+409 GETLKD
-415 LDPRSKSV
+415 VDPRSKSV
-423 KEYRDDAGAAEGFS
+423 KEYRDDAGMQEGFS

-470 EERLN
+470 EDRLAKE
-475 RDDLPDEYK
+475 DIQEEYK
-484 RRLRSHIKEWIVP
+484 RRLRGHIKEWIVP

-538 WRDPETGMQYS
+538 WRDPDTGMQYS
-549 REALN
+549 RDALN
-554 SELEKIEKPAGIGNP
+554 TELEKIEKPAGISNP

-608 KTEDILPVISF
+608 KTEDILPIISF
-619 EAKGSQELDERHK
+619 EAKGSQEMEERHK
-632 SFVNRMVA
+632 SFVNRMAA

-654 YLHFKKS
+654 YMHFKKS
-661 AQS
+661 TQS

>member
-1 MGIAALTPQREVLM
+1 MNAPT
-15 HASAELF
+15 ELF
-22 SEFRESFVRAQDEE
+22 TAFRESFVRALDEE
-36 MGLEEFLQYC
+36 MGLEDFLQHC
-46 KSDRMAYATAHDCIL
+46 KSDRMAYASAHECVL
-61 EAIGKPTLLNTAEDP
+61 EAIGKPKLVNTADDA
-76 RLSRIFQNRIIQ
+76 RLSRIFQNRVIQ
-88 TWDTFLEFHG
+88 TWDTFADFHG
-98 MEDTLMSLYAYFLHA
+98 MEETLMSLYAYFLHA

-138 EKIKKLCEQYPIY
+138 EKIKSLCEQFPIY
-151 ALKDS
+151 TLKDTI
-156 LSGRVSPLLENPLGL
+156 SGKVSPLLESPLGL
-171 FDRDKYGGPM
+171 FPRDRFGAEM

-202 RLKEYKGDLSKFHV
+202 RLKEFKGDISKFRV
-216 VRVMPSVLNQ
+216 VRLMPSVLNQ
-226 IGIVKTEPGDENTQ
+226 VGIVKTEPGDENTQ
-240 DISTLVGKI
+240 DISSLVGKV
-249 DLRMLERYAQEDP
+249 DLRMLEQYAQDDP

-310 PAMPFNGFIMAHS
+310 PALPFNGFIMAHS

-354 IDEEIRIYDK
+354 VDEEVRIYEK
-364 MLKSSTLAE
+364 MLNASTLSEA
-373 SPCAPQTLRTLGEFT
+373 PCAPQTLRTLAEFS
-388 VLSRLTVPENSSI
+388 VLSRLAVPENSSVF
-401 YSKLRSYN
+401 SKLRSYN
-409 GENLKD
+409 GETLKD
-415 LDPRSKSV
+415 VDPRSKSV
-423 KEYRDDAGAAEGFS
+423 KEYRDDAGMQEGFS

-470 EERLN
+470 EDRLAKE
-475 RDDLPDEYK
+475 DIQEEYK
-484 RRLRSHIKEWIVP
+484 RRLRGHIKEWIVP

-538 WRDPETGMQYS
+538 WRDPDTGMQYS
-549 REALN
+549 RDALN
-554 SELEKIEKPAGIGNP
+554 TELEKIEKPAGISNP

-608 KTEDILPVISF
+608 KTEDILPIISF
-619 EAKGSQELDERHK
+619 EAKGSQEMEERHK
-632 SFVNRMVA
+632 SFVNRMAA

-654 YLHFKKS
+654 YMHFKKS
-661 AQS
+661 TQS

>member
-1 MGIAALTPQREVLM
+1 MNAP
-15 HASAELF
+15 AELF
-22 SEFRESFVRAQDEE
+22 AAFRDAFVSALDEE
-36 MGLEEFLQYC
+36 LSLDDFLTHC
-46 KSDRMAYATAHDCIL
+46 KSDRMAYASAHECVL
-61 EAIGKPTLLNTAEDP
+61 EAIGKPKLVNTAEDA
-76 RLSRIFQNRIIQ
+76 RLSRVFQNRVIQ
-88 TWDTFLEFHG
+88 SWDTFTEFHG
-98 MEDTLMSLYAYFLHA
+98 MEETLMSLYAYFLHA

-138 EKIKKLCEQYPIY
+138 EKIKSLCEAFPIY
-151 ALKDS
+151 ALKDPI
-156 LSGRVSPLLENPLGL
+156 SGKISPLLESPLGL
-171 FDRDKYGGPM
+171 FDRERFGAQL

-191 LTGIASPWALK
+191 LTGIATPWALK
-202 RLKEYKGDLSKFHV
+202 RLKEYKGDISKFRV

-226 IGIVKTEPGDENTQ
+226 VGIVKTEPGDENTQ
-240 DISTLVGKI
+240 DISTLVGKV
-249 DLRMLERYAQEDP
+249 DLRMLERFAQDDP

-273 GSARCVEFVEMFKA
+273 GSPRCVEFVEMFKA

-310 PAMPFNGFIMAHS
+310 PAMPFCGFIMAHS

-354 IDEEIRIYDK
+354 VDEEVRIYDK
-364 MLKSSTLAE
+364 MLKASTLSEA
-373 SPCAPQTLRTLGEFT
+373 PCTPQTLRTLAEFS
-388 VLSRLTVPENSSI
+388 VLSRLNVPENSSV

-415 LDPRSKSV
+415 VDPRSKSV
-423 KEYRDDAGAAEGFS
+423 KEYRDDAGVAEGFS

-470 EERLN
+470 EERLAK
-475 RDDLPDEYK
+475 DDLPDEYK
-484 RRLRSHIKEWIVP
+484 RRLRGHIKEWIVP

-538 WRDPETGMQYS
+538 WRDPDTGMQYS

-554 SELEKIEKPAGIGNP
+554 SELEKIEKPAGISNP

-608 KTEDILPVISF
+608 KTEDILPIISF
-619 EAKGSQELDERHK
+619 EAKGSQEMEERHK
-632 SFVNRMVA
+632 SFVDRMVV

-646 QVRRLVDW
+646 QVRRVVDW
-654 YLHFKKS
+654 YMHYKKS
-661 AQS
+661 TQS

>member
-1 MGIAALTPQREVLM
+1 MNAPT
-15 HASAELF
+15 ELF
-22 SEFRESFVRAQDEE
+22 TAFRESFVSALDEE
-36 MGLEEFLQYC
+36 MGLEDFLQYC
-46 KSDRMAYATAHDCIL
+46 KGDRMAYASAHECVL
-61 EAIGKPTLLNTAEDP
+61 EAIGKPRLVNTADDA
-76 RLSRIFQNRIIQ
+76 RLSRIFQNRVIQ
-88 TWDTFLEFHG
+88 AWDAFADFHG
-98 MEDTLMSLYAYFLHA
+98 MEETLMSLYAYFLHA

-138 EKIKKLCEQYPIY
+138 EKIKSLCEAFPIY
-151 ALKDS
+151 TLKDS
-156 LSGRVSPLLENPLGL
+156 ESGRVSPLLESPLGL
-171 FDRDKYGGPM
+171 FPRDKFGAQM

-202 RLKEYKGDLSKFHV
+202 RLREFKGDLSRFKV
-216 VRVMPSVLNQ
+216 VRLMPSVLNQ
-226 IGIVKTEPGDENTQ
+226 VGIVKTEPGDENTQ
-240 DISTLVGKI
+240 DISSLVGKV
-249 DLRMLERYAQEDP
+249 DLRMLEQFAQDDP

-310 PAMPFNGFIMAHS
+310 PALPFNGFIMAHS

-354 IDEEIRIYDK
+354 VDEEVRIYEK
-364 MLKSSTLAE
+364 MLNASTLSEA
-373 SPCAPQTLRTLGEFT
+373 PCAPQTLRTLAEFT
-388 VLSRLTVPENSSI
+388 VLSRLAVPENSSVF
-401 YSKLRSYN
+401 SKLRSYN
-409 GENLKD
+409 GETLKD
-415 LDPRSKSV
+415 VDPRSKSV
-423 KEYRDDAGAAEGFS
+423 KEYRDDAGMQEGFS

-470 EERLN
+470 EDRLAKE
-475 RDDLPDEYK
+475 DIQEEYK
-484 RRLRSHIKEWIVP
+484 RRLRGHIKEWIVP

-538 WRDPETGMQYS
+538 WRDPDTGMQYS
-549 REALN
+549 RDALN
-554 SELEKIEKPAGIGNP
+554 GELEKIEKPAGISNP

-608 KTEDILPVISF
+608 KTEDILPIISF
-619 EAKGSQELDERHK
+619 EAKGSQEMEERHK
-632 SFVNRMVA
+632 SFVNRMAA

-654 YLHFKKS
+654 YMHFKKS
-661 AQS
+661 TQS

>member
-1 MGIAALTPQREVLM
+1 M

-22 SEFRESFVRAQDEE
+22 SEFRESFARAQDEE

-46 KSDRMAYATAHDCIL
+46 RTDRMAYATAHDCIL
-61 EAIGKPTLLNTAEDP
+61 EAIGKPTLVNTAEDP

-88 TWDTFLEFHG
+88 SWETFSEFHG

-138 EKIKKLCEQYPIY
+138 EKIKKLCEQFPIY

-156 LSGRVSPLLENPLGL
+156 LGGRVSPLLENPLGL
-171 FDRDKYGGPM
+171 FEREKFGGQM

-202 RLKEYKGDLSKFHV
+202 RLKEYKGDLAKFRV

-354 IDEEIRIYDK
+354 IDEEVRIYDK

-373 SPCAPQTLRTLGEFT
+373 APCAPQTLRTLGEFT
-388 VLSRLTVPENSSI
+388 VLSRLAVPENSSI

-619 EAKGSQELDERHK
+619 EAKGSQELDDRHK
-632 SFVNRMVA
+632 SFVNRMTV

>member
-1 MGIAALTPQREVLM
+1 MNAP
-15 HASAELF
+15 AELF
-22 SEFRESFVRAQDEE
+22 SAYRDAFARAQEEE
-36 MGLEEFLQYC
+36 MGLEDFLHYC
-46 KSDRMAYATAHDCIL
+46 KTDRMACASSHECVL
-61 EAIGKPTLLNTAEDP
+61 EAIGKPKLVNTADDP
-76 RLSRIFQNRIIQ
+76 RLSRVFQNRVIQ
-88 TWDTFLEFHG
+88 SWDTFSEFHG
-98 MEDTLMSLYAYFLHA
+98 MEETLMSLYAYFLHA

-138 EKIKKLCEQYPIY
+138 EKIKSLCEQFPIF

-156 LSGRVSPLLENPLGL
+156 VSGRVSPLLESPLGL
-171 FDRDKYGGPM
+171 FDREKFGAQM

-191 LTGIASPWALK
+191 LTGIATPWALK
-202 RLKEYKGDLSKFHV
+202 RLRDYQGDLTKFRV

-240 DISTLVGKI
+240 DISSLVGKV
-249 DLRMLERYAQEDP
+249 DLRQLERFAQDDP
-262 DAYSYSGALCL
+262 DAYSYTGALCL

-310 PAMPFNGFIMAHS
+310 PALPFTGFIMAHS

-354 IDEEIRIYDK
+354 VDEEVRIYDK
-364 MLKSSTLAE
+364 MLKASTLAE
-373 SPCAPQTLRTLGEFT
+373 SPCAPQTLRTLAEFT
-388 VLSRLTVPENSSI
+388 VLSRLAVPENSPV

-415 LDPRSKSV
+415 VDPRSKSV

-470 EERLN
+470 EDKLN
-475 RDDLPDEYK
+475 KDDLPDDYK
-484 RRLRSHIKEWIVP
+484 RRLRGHIKEWIVP

-538 WRDPETGMQYS
+538 WRDPDTGMQYS
-549 REALN
+549 RDALN
-554 SELEKIEKPAGIGNP
+554 GELEKIEKPAGISNP

-608 KTEDILPVISF
+608 KTEDILPIISF
-619 EAKGSQELDERHK
+619 EAKGSQEMEERHK
-632 SFVNRMVA
+632 SFVNRMAA

-654 YLHFKKS
+654 YMHYKKS
-661 AQS
+661 THS

>member
-1 MGIAALTPQREVLM
+1 MDEHRD
-15 HASAELF
+15 LF
-22 SEFRESFVRAQDEE
+22 SAYRDAFVRAQHDE
-36 MGLEEFLQYC
+36 MGIEDFLHYC
-46 KSDRMAYATAHDCIL
+46 KSDRMAYASAHECVL
-61 EAIGKPTLLNTAEDP
+61 EAIGKPKLVNTAEDP
-76 RLSRIFQNRIIQ
+76 RLSRIFQNRVIQ
-88 TWDTFLEFHG
+88 SWDTFSDFHG
-98 MEDTLMSLYAYFLHA
+98 MEETLMQLYAYFLHA

-138 EKIKKLCEQYPIY
+138 EKIKALCEKFPIY

-156 LSGRVSPLLENPLGL
+156 LSGRVSPLLESPLGL
-171 FDRDKYGGPM
+171 FNRDKYGPTL
-181 EDRYGIPRRA
+181 EDKYGIPRRA

-202 RLKEYKGDLSKFHV
+202 RLTEYKGDITKFRV

-226 IGIVKTEPGDENTQ
+226 VGIVKTEPGDENTQ

-249 DLRMLERYAQEDP
+249 DLRMLEKYAQDDP
-262 DAYSYSGALCL
+262 DAYAYSGALCL

-348 VPYCLR
+348 VPYCMR
-354 IDEEIRIYDK
+354 VDEEIRIYDK
-364 MLKSSTLAE
+364 MLKHSTLSE
-373 SPCAPQTLRTLGEFT
+373 SPCAPQTLRTLAEFT
-388 VLSRLTVPENSSI
+388 VLSRLVVPENSSV

-415 LDPRSKSV
+415 VDPRSKSV
-423 KEYRDDAGAAEGFS
+423 KEYRDDAGPAEGFS

-470 EERLN
+470 EERLTK
-475 RDDLPDEYK
+475 DDLPDEYK

-538 WRDPETGMQYS
+538 WRDPDTGMQYS
-549 REALN
+549 RDALN
-554 SELEKIEKPAGIGNP
+554 SELEKIEKPAGISNP
-569 KDFRNEV
+569 KDFRNEI

-619 EAKGSQELDERHK
+619 EAKGSDELETRHK

-654 YLHFKKS
+654 YMHYKKS
-661 AQS
+661 TQS

>member
-1 MGIAALTPQREVLM
+1 MSERSEVF
-15 HASAELF
+15 SA
-22 SEFRESFVRAQDEE
+22 FRHGFVEAQDEE
-36 MGLEEFLQYC
+36 LSLEDFLELC
-46 KSDRMAYATAHDCIL
+46 RTNRMAYASAHECVL
-61 EAIGKPTLLNTAEDP
+61 EAIGKPKLVNTAEDP
-76 RLSRIFQNRIIQ
+76 RASRIFQNRVIQ
-88 TWDTFLEFHG
+88 TWDTFSEFHG
-98 MEDTLMSLYAYFLHA
+98 MEETLMSLYAYFLHA

-138 EKIKKLCEQYPIY
+138 EKIKKLCEQFPIY
-151 ALKDS
+151 ALKDP
-156 LSGRVSPLLENPLGL
+156 LSGRISPLLENPLCL
-171 FDRDKYGGPM
+171 FDRDKFGAQI

-202 RLKEYKGDLSKFHV
+202 RLKEYKGDVAKFRV

-240 DISTLVGKI
+240 DISALVGKV
-249 DLRMLERYAQEDP
+249 DLRMLERFAQDDP

-273 GSARCVEFVEMFKA
+273 GSPRCVEFVEMFKA

-354 IDEEIRIYDK
+354 VNEEIRIYEK
-364 MLKSSTLAE
+364 MLKVSTLAE
-373 SPCAPQTLRTLGEFT
+373 APCAPQTLRSLAEFT

-401 YSKLRSYN
+401 YSKLRAYN
-409 GENLKD
+409 GETLKD
-415 LDPRSKSV
+415 RDPRAKSV
-423 KEYRDDAGAAEGFS
+423 KEYREDAGAAEGFS

-442 WAFKTISAAFN
+442 WAFKTISSAFN

-475 RDDLPDEYK
+475 KEDLPDEYK
-484 RRLRSHIKEWIVP
+484 RRLRSHIKEWVIP

-538 WRDPETGMQYS
+538 WRDPDTGMQYS

-554 SELEKIEKPAGIGNP
+554 AELEKIEKPAGISNP

-581 RARAHGKNPHWTSYE
+581 RARAHGGNPQWTSYE
-596 KLRVVIEKRMFS
+596 KLRAVIEKRMFS

-619 EAKGSQELDERHK
+619 EAKGSQELDDRHK

>member
-1 MGIAALTPQREVLM
+1 MNAPT
-15 HASAELF
+15 ELF
-22 SEFRESFVRAQDEE
+22 TAFRESFVSALDEE
-36 MGLEEFLQYC
+36 MGVEDFLRYC
-46 KSDRMAYATAHDCIL
+46 KSDRMAYASAHECVL
-61 EAIGKPTLLNTAEDP
+61 EAIGKPKLVNTADDA
-76 RLSRIFQNRIIQ
+76 RLSRIFQNRVIQ
-88 TWDTFLEFHG
+88 SWDAFADFHG
-98 MEDTLMSLYAYFLHA
+98 MEETLMSLYAYFLHA

-138 EKIKKLCEQYPIY
+138 EKIKSLCEQFPIY
-151 ALKDS
+151 TLKDS
-156 LSGRVSPLLENPLGL
+156 VTGRLSPMLESPLGL
-171 FDRDKYGGPM
+171 FPRDRFGAEM

-191 LTGIASPWALK
+191 LTGIATPWALK
-202 RLKEYKGDLSKFHV
+202 RLKEYKGDLSKFQV
-216 VRVMPSVLNQ
+216 VRLMPSVLNQ

-240 DISTLVGKI
+240 DISSLVGKV
-249 DLRMLERYAQEDP
+249 DLRMLEQFAQDDP

-310 PAMPFNGFIMAHS
+310 PALPFNGFIMAHS

-354 IDEEIRIYDK
+354 VDEEVRIYEK
-364 MLKSSTLAE
+364 MLTASTLSE
-373 SPCAPQTLRTLGEFT
+373 SPCAPQTLRTLAEFS
-388 VLSRLTVPENSSI
+388 VLSRLAVPENSSVF
-401 YSKLRSYN
+401 SKLRSYN
-409 GENLKD
+409 GETLKD
-415 LDPRSKSV
+415 VDPRSKSV
-423 KEYRDDAGAAEGFS
+423 KEYRDDAGMQEGFS

-470 EERLN
+470 EDRLAKE
-475 RDDLPDEYK
+475 DIQEEYK
-484 RRLRSHIKEWIVP
+484 RRLRGHIKEWIVP

-538 WRDPETGMQYS
+538 WRDPDTGMQYS
-549 REALN
+549 RDALN
-554 SELEKIEKPAGIGNP
+554 DELEKIEKPAGISNP

-608 KTEDILPVISF
+608 KTEDILPIISF
-619 EAKGSQELDERHK
+619 EAKGSQEMEERHK
-632 SFVNRMVA
+632 SFVNRMAA

-654 YLHFKKS
+654 YMHFKKS
-661 AQS
+661 TQS

>member
-1 MGIAALTPQREVLM
+1 MNAPTELLT
-15 HASAELF
+15 A
-22 SEFRESFVRAQDEE
+22 FRDSFVRAMDEE
-36 MGLEEFLQYC
+36 MGVEDFLHYC
-46 KSDRMAYATAHDCIL
+46 KSDRMAYASAHECVL
-61 EAIGKPTLLNTAEDP
+61 EAIGKPKLVNTADDA
-76 RLSRIFQNRIIQ
+76 RLSRIFQNRVIQ
-88 TWDTFLEFHG
+88 TWDVFADFHG
-98 MEDTLMSLYAYFLHA
+98 MEETLMSLYAYFLHA

-138 EKIKKLCEQYPIY
+138 EKIKSLCEMFPIY
-151 ALKDS
+151 TLKDTV
-156 LSGRVSPLLENPLGL
+156 SGKVSPLLESPLGL
-171 FDRDKYGGPM
+171 FPRDKFGAQM

-202 RLKEYKGDLSKFHV
+202 RLKEFKGDLSQFKV
-216 VRVMPSVLNQ
+216 VRIMPSVLNQ

-240 DISTLVGKI
+240 DISSLVGKV
-249 DLRMLERYAQEDP
+249 DLRMLEQFAQDDP

-273 GSARCVEFVEMFKA
+273 GSARCIEFVEMFKA

-310 PAMPFNGFIMAHS
+310 PALPFNGFIMAHS

-354 IDEEIRIYDK
+354 VDEEVRIYDK
-364 MLKSSTLAE
+364 MLKASTLSEA
-373 SPCAPQTLRTLGEFT
+373 PCAPQTLRTLAEFS
-388 VLSRLTVPENSSI
+388 VLSRLAVPENSSVF
-401 YSKLRSYN
+401 SKLRSYN

-415 LDPRSKSV
+415 IDPRSKSV
-423 KEYRDDAGAAEGFS
+423 KEYRDDAGMQEGFS

-470 EERLN
+470 EDRLAKE
-475 RDDLPDEYK
+475 DIQEEYK
-484 RRLRSHIKEWIVP
+484 RRLRGHIKEWIIP

-538 WRDPETGMQYS
+538 WRDPDTGMQYS
-549 REALN
+549 RDALN
-554 SELEKIEKPAGIGNP
+554 TELEKIEKPAGISNP

-581 RARAHGKNPHWTSYE
+581 RARSLGKNPHWTSYE

-608 KTEDILPVISF
+608 KTEDILPIISF
-619 EAKGSQELDERHK
+619 EAKGSQEMEERHK
-632 SFVNRMVA
+632 SFVNRMAA

-654 YLHFKKS
+654 YMHFKKS
-661 AQS
+661 TQS

>member
-1 MGIAALTPQREVLM
+1 
-15 HASAELF
+15 
-22 SEFRESFVRAQDEE
+22 
-36 MGLEEFLQYC
+36 
-46 KSDRMAYATAHDCIL
+46 
-61 EAIGKPTLLNTAEDP
+61 
-76 RLSRIFQNRIIQ
+76 
-88 TWDTFLEFHG
+88 
-98 MEDTLMSLYAYFLHA
+98 
-113 AQGLEERKQVLYLL
+113 
-127 GPVGGGKSSLA
+127 
-138 EKIKKLCEQYPIY
+138 
-151 ALKDS
+151 
-156 LSGRVSPLLENPLGL
+156 
-171 FDRDKYGGPM
+171 
-181 EDRYGIPRRA
+181 
-191 LTGIASPWALK
+191 
-202 RLKEYKGDLSKFHV
+202 
-216 VRVMPSVLNQ
+216 MPSVLNQ

-240 DISTLVGKI
+240 DISSLVGKV
-249 DLRMLERYAQEDP
+249 DLRMLEQFAQDDP

-310 PAMPFNGFIMAHS
+310 PALPFNGFIMAHS

-354 IDEEIRIYDK
+354 VDEEVRIYDK
-364 MLKSSTLAE
+364 MLKASTLSEA
-373 SPCAPQTLRTLGEFT
+373 PCAPQTLRTLAEFS
-388 VLSRLTVPENSSI
+388 VLSRLAVPENSSVF
-401 YSKLRSYN
+401 SKLRSYN

-415 LDPRSKSV
+415 VDPRSKSV
-423 KEYRDDAGAAEGFS
+423 KEYRDDAGMQEGFS

-470 EERLN
+470 EDRLN
-475 RDDLPDEYK
+475 KDDLQEEYK
-484 RRLRSHIKEWIVP
+484 RRLRGHIKEWIIP

-538 WRDPETGMQYS
+538 WRDPDTGMQYS
-549 REALN
+549 RDALN
-554 SELEKIEKPAGIGNP
+554 DELEKIEKPAGISNP

-608 KTEDILPVISF
+608 KTEDILPIISF
-619 EAKGSQELDERHK
+619 EAKGSQEMEERHK
-632 SFVNRMVA
+632 SFVNRMAA

-654 YLHFKKS
+654 YMHFKKS
-661 AQS
+661 TQS

>member
-1 MGIAALTPQREVLM
+1 M

-22 SEFRESFVRAQDEE
+22 SEFRESFARAQDEE

-46 KSDRMAYATAHDCIL
+46 RTDRMAYATAHDCIL
-61 EAIGKPTLLNTAEDP
+61 EAIGKPTLVNTAEDP

-88 TWDTFLEFHG
+88 SWETFSEFHG

-138 EKIKKLCEQYPIY
+138 EKIKKLCEQFPIY

-171 FDRDKYGGPM
+171 FEREKFGGQM

-202 RLKEYKGDLSKFHV
+202 RLKEYKGDLAKFRV

-354 IDEEIRIYDK
+354 IDEEVRIYDK

-373 SPCAPQTLRTLGEFT
+373 APCAPQTLRTLGEFT
-388 VLSRLTVPENSSI
+388 VLSRLAVPENSSI

-619 EAKGSQELDERHK
+619 EAKGSQELDDRHK
-632 SFVNRMVA
+632 SFVNRMTV

>member
-1 MGIAALTPQREVLM
+1 M

-36 MGLEEFLQYC
+36 MGLEEFLQFC
-46 KSDRMAYATAHDCIL
+46 KSDHMAFASAHECVL
-61 EAIGKPTLLNTAEDP
+61 EAIGKPTLVNTAEDP

-88 TWDTFLEFHG
+88 SWDTFAEFHG

-138 EKIKKLCEQYPIY
+138 EKIKKLCEQFPIY

-156 LSGRVSPLLENPLGL
+156 LGGRVSPLLENPLGL
-171 FDRDKYGGPM
+171 FDRDKFGAQM

-202 RLKEYKGDLSKFHV
+202 RLKEYKGDLSKFRV

-348 VPYCLR
+348 VPYCMR
-354 IDEEIRIYDK
+354 VDEEIRIYDK

-415 LDPRSKSV
+415 LDPRAKSV
-423 KEYRDDAGAAEGFS
+423 KEYRDDAGAVEGFS

-484 RRLRSHIKEWIVP
+484 RRLRSHIKEWIIP

-619 EAKGSQELDERHK
+619 EAKGSQELDDRHK
-632 SFVNRMVA
+632 SFVNRMIV

>member
-1 MGIAALTPQREVLM
+1 MNAPT
-15 HASAELF
+15 ELF
-22 SEFRESFVRAQDEE
+22 TAFRESFVSALDEE
-36 MGLEEFLQYC
+36 MGLEDFLRYC
-46 KSDRMAYATAHDCIL
+46 KSDRMAYASAHECVL
-61 EAIGKPTLLNTAEDP
+61 EAIGKPRLVNTADDA
-76 RLSRIFQNRIIQ
+76 RLSRIFQNRVIQ
-88 TWDTFLEFHG
+88 TWDAFADFHG
-98 MEDTLMSLYAYFLHA
+98 MEETLMSLYAYFLHA

-138 EKIKKLCEQYPIY
+138 EKIKSLCEQFPIY
-151 ALKDS
+151 TLKDS
-156 LSGRVSPLLENPLGL
+156 VTGRLSPMLESPLGL
-171 FDRDKYGGPM
+171 FPRDRFGAEM

-191 LTGIASPWALK
+191 LTGIATPWALK
-202 RLKEYKGDLSKFHV
+202 RLKEYKGDLSKFQV
-216 VRVMPSVLNQ
+216 VRLMPSVLNQ

-240 DISTLVGKI
+240 DISSLVGKV
-249 DLRMLERYAQEDP
+249 DLRMLEQFAQDDP

-310 PAMPFNGFIMAHS
+310 PALPFNGFIMAHS

-354 IDEEIRIYDK
+354 VDEEVRIYEK
-364 MLKSSTLAE
+364 MLTASTLSE
-373 SPCAPQTLRTLGEFT
+373 SPCAPQTLRTLAEFS
-388 VLSRLTVPENSSI
+388 VLSRLAVPENSSVF
-401 YSKLRSYN
+401 SKLRSYN
-409 GENLKD
+409 GETLKD
-415 LDPRSKSV
+415 VDPRSKSV
-423 KEYRDDAGAAEGFS
+423 KEYRDDAGMQEGFS

-470 EERLN
+470 EDRLAKE
-475 RDDLPDEYK
+475 DIQEEYK
-484 RRLRSHIKEWIVP
+484 RRLRGHIKEWIVP

-538 WRDPETGMQYS
+538 WRDPDTGMQYS
-549 REALN
+549 RDALN
-554 SELEKIEKPAGIGNP
+554 TELEKIEKPAGISNP

-608 KTEDILPVISF
+608 KTEDILPIISF
-619 EAKGSQELDERHK
+619 EAKGSQEMEERHK
-632 SFVNRMVA
+632 SFVNRMAA

-654 YLHFKKS
+654 YMHFKKS
-661 AQS
+661 TQS

>member
-1 MGIAALTPQREVLM
+1 MNAPT
-15 HASAELF
+15 ELF
-22 SEFRESFVRAQDEE
+22 TAFRESFVSALDEE
-36 MGLEEFLQYC
+36 MGVDDFLRYC
-46 KSDRMAYATAHDCIL
+46 KSDRMAYASAHDCVL
-61 EAIGKPTLLNTAEDP
+61 EAIGKPKLVNTADDA
-76 RLSRIFQNRIIQ
+76 RLSRIFQNRVIQ
-88 TWDTFLEFHG
+88 TWDAFADFHG
-98 MEDTLMSLYAYFLHA
+98 MEETLMSLYAYFLHA

-138 EKIKKLCEQYPIY
+138 EKIKSLCEQFPIY
-151 ALKDS
+151 TLKDS
-156 LSGRVSPLLENPLGL
+156 VTGRLSPMLESPLGL
-171 FDRDKYGGPM
+171 FPRDRFGAEM

-191 LTGIASPWALK
+191 LTGIATPWALK
-202 RLKEYKGDLSKFHV
+202 RLKEYKGDLSKFRV
-216 VRVMPSVLNQ
+216 VRLMPSVLNQ

-240 DISTLVGKI
+240 DISSLVGKV
-249 DLRMLERYAQEDP
+249 DLRMLEQFAQDDP

-310 PAMPFNGFIMAHS
+310 PALPFNGFIMAHS

-354 IDEEIRIYDK
+354 VDEEVRIYEK
-364 MLKSSTLAE
+364 MLTASTLSE
-373 SPCAPQTLRTLGEFT
+373 SPCAPQTLRTLAEFS
-388 VLSRLTVPENSSI
+388 VLSRLAVPENSSVF
-401 YSKLRSYN
+401 SKLRSYN
-409 GENLKD
+409 GETLKD
-415 LDPRSKSV
+415 VDPRSKSV
-423 KEYRDDAGAAEGFS
+423 KEYRDDAGMQEGFS

-470 EERLN
+470 EDRLAKE
-475 RDDLPDEYK
+475 DIQEEYK
-484 RRLRSHIKEWIVP
+484 RRLRGHIKEWIVP

-538 WRDPETGMQYS
+538 WRDPDTGMQYS
-549 REALN
+549 RDALN
-554 SELEKIEKPAGIGNP
+554 DELEKIEKPAGISNP

-608 KTEDILPVISF
+608 KTEDILPIISF
-619 EAKGSQELDERHK
+619 EAKGSQEMEERHK
-632 SFVNRMVA
+632 SFVNRMAA

-654 YLHFKKS
+654 YMHFKKS
-661 AQS
+661 TQS

>member
-1 MGIAALTPQREVLM
+1 MNAPAK
-15 HASAELF
+15 LF
-22 SEFRESFVRAQDEE
+22 GDYRDSFVRAQDEE
-36 MGLEEFLQYC
+36 MGLDDFLHYC
-46 KSDRMAYATAHDCIL
+46 KTDRMAYASAHECVL
-61 EAIGKPTLLNTAEDP
+61 EAIGKPKLVNTADDA
-76 RLSRIFQNRIIQ
+76 RLSRIVQNKVIQ
-88 TWDTFLEFHG
+88 TWDTFAEFHG
-98 MEDTLMSLYAYFLHA
+98 MEETLMSLYAYFLHA

-138 EKIKKLCEQYPIY
+138 EKIKSLCEQFPIY
-151 ALKDS
+151 TLKDPD
-156 LSGRVSPLLENPLGL
+156 SGRISPLLETPLGL
-171 FDRDKYGGPM
+171 FSREKYGAQM
-181 EDRYGIPRRA
+181 EDQFGIPRRA

-202 RLKEYKGDLSKFHV
+202 RLKEYKGDIGRFRV

-226 IGIVKTEPGDENTQ
+226 VGIVKTEPGDENTQ
-240 DISTLVGKI
+240 DISALVGKV
-249 DLRMLERYAQEDP
+249 DLRMLERFAQDDP

-310 PAMPFNGFIMAHS
+310 PALPFNGFIMAHS

-348 VPYCLR
+348 VPYCMR
-354 IDEEIRIYDK
+354 VDEEVRIYDK
-364 MLKSSTLAE
+364 MLKASSLSEA
-373 SPCAPQTLRTLGEFT
+373 PCAPQTLRTLAEFS

-401 YSKLRSYN
+401 YSKLRAYN

-415 LDPRSKSV
+415 VDPRSKSV
-423 KEYRDDAGAAEGFS
+423 KEYRDDAGLQEGFT

-470 EERLN
+470 EDRLN
-475 RDDLPDEYK
+475 KDDLPEEYK
-484 RRLRSHIKEWIVP
+484 RRLRGHIKEWIVP

-538 WRDPETGMQYS
+538 WRDPDTGMQYS

-554 SELEKIEKPAGIGNP
+554 TELEKIEKPAGISNP

-596 KLRVVIEKRMFS
+596 KLRAVIEKRMFS
-608 KTEDILPVISF
+608 KTEDILPIISF
-619 EAKGSQELDERHK
+619 EAKGSQEMEERHK
-632 SFVNRMVA
+632 SFVNRMAA

-654 YLHFKKS
+654 YMHFKKS
-661 AQS
+661 TQS